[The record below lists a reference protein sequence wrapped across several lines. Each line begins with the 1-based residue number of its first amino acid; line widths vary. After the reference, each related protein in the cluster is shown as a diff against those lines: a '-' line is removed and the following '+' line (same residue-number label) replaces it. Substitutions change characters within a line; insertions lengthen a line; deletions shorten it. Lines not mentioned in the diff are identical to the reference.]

1 MQQQHKSASI
11 PKKRRFT
18 PEVED
23 YVTGLLLEQYSPE
36 QIVGAAKLQGH
47 GCVSHE
53 RIYQYVWKDKK
64 QGGALYLQLRTE
76 GKRYRKRGAAKD
88 RRGCIA
94 GRVGI
99 AERPAVVEERIRV
112 GDLEID
118 TVIGKNHQ
126 GAIVTT
132 RDRASGML
140 KMIKV
145 QSRDSKILAKE
156 TIRALESWKPYLKT
170 MTSDN
175 GKEFALHRAIS
186 DKLNLNFYFAEPYH
200 SWERGSNENLNG
212 LIRQYFPKKTDFS
225 TITKTQ
231 IKYGELKLNNRPRKR
246 FGFHTPNDIF
256 NQLIKNQEVAL
267 VA

>member
-1 MQQQHKSASI
+1 MSPACSWNSIVLSRSRVRQSSRGIAASPMNAFISTCGKIKSRAACFTSSSGQRASGTEKEAQQKI
-11 PKKRRFT
+11 
-18 PEVED
+18 EGDV
-23 YVTGLLLEQYSPE
+23 SPD
-36 QIVGAAKLQGH
+36 G
-47 GCVSHE
+47 
-53 RIYQYVWKDKK
+53 
-64 QGGALYLQLRTE
+64 
-76 GKRYRKRGAAKD
+76 
-88 RRGCIA
+88 
-94 GRVGI
+94 VGI

-145 QSRDSKILAKE
+145 PSRDSKILTKE
-156 TIRALESWKPYLKT
+156 TIRALQDWKPYLKT

-175 GKEFALHRAIS
+175 GKEFALHRTIS
-186 DKLNLNFYFAEPYH
+186 DKLNLDFYFAEPYH

-231 IKYGELKLNNRPRKR
+231 IKYVELKLNNRPRKR
-246 FGFHTPNDIF
+246 FGFQTPNDLF
-256 NQLIKNQEVAL
+256 NQLIKNQEAAL